1 MRSKS
6 LGTRVGPLT
15 RIPWGAFQILKSHLG
30 GLGIRILFKVPNVVG
45 PSGVARYTGSWRIA
59 SSRIKFTCVCCCS
72 PDRSRRRRV
81 VGEVES
87 CYVDEDEGGALVRPL
102 RFGRRLLCPTS
113 TSLLSQALQRHG
125 SSTTNYSDAARPLQ
139 SCTPPKDSS
148 NLEHTSSRPSG
159 SCATSRATST
169 SYAGDYSSNLEHEFR
184 I

>member
-102 RFGRRLLCPTS
+102 RSDDACTVLHPHLFYHKHYNAMDRQLPITRRRPGHYNLVHLL
-113 TSLLSQALQRHG
+113 
-125 SSTTNYSDAARPLQ
+125 
-139 SCTPPKDSS
+139 
-148 NLEHTSSRPSG
+148 
-159 SCATSRATST
+159 
-169 SYAGDYSSNLEHEFR
+169 R
-184 I
+184 IHRI